1 MKQIDKVIN
10 VSFFIVVLI
19 MSFITIYFVLNHD
32 KQKVKKVKEII
43 VKDIVYF
50 NCVKCNYSNIQYVYV
65 KKI

>member
-65 KKI
+65 KKN